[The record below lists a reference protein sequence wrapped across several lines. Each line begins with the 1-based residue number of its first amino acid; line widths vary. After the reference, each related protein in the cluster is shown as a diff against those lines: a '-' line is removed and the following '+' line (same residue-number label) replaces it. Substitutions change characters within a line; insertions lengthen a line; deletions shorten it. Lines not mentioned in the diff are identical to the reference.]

1 MPKKRKYTKIE
12 TETGDILEE
21 GYDKI
26 YTSKE
31 LSLIYSQK
39 KRSIEKTNFMEYIE
53 SLGKY
58 ALLFYNHLN
67 KLNIPNE
74 IKTRFIFL
82 TAFIKYDSNGLLVE
96 DNKNQRPLQRS
107 DLLELLNIGEKAF
120 IRTINVLKENKLLFE
135 NDKMYYLNKKFVARG
150 KLTPQKMS
158 QDFTRVFADA
168 IKELYNDCSPRQQ
181 SQLYYFYMILPLV
194 NYKYNCVCHNP
205 NETNL
210 QHIKKMSIQEICI
223 SVGYNSTQWKRFW
236 LMLRGFKMG
245 KEYCISSTI
254 IGDTYDDVLIKI
266 NPKIYYAGNE
276 NCFEELQ
283 QCCYEFFIGDKNG
296 LHNES

>member
-1 MPKKRKYTKIE
+1 MPIEREYMKIE
-12 TETGDILEE
+12 KETGAILEE
-21 GYDKI
+21 GLDKI
-26 YTSKE
+26 YTSE
-31 LSLIYSQK
+31 EISQIEAR
-39 KRSIEKTNFMEYIE
+39 KRLGKQKTEFDEYIE
-53 SLGKY
+53 SLGQY
-58 ALLFYNHLN
+58 SFLFYNYL
-67 KLNIPNE
+67 KKIDIPNE

-254 IGDTYDDVLIKI
+254 IGDTYDDVLIKV